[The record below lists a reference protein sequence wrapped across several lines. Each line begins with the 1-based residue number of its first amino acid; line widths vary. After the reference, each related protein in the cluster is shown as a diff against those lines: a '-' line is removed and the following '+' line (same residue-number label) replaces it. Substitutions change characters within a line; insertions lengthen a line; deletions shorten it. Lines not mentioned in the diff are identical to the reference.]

1 MLPLIRYNQVT
12 EGLLPADQI
21 HQRVRTLCEEVGV
34 AFKAGASAPEL
45 LSLLKKVQ
53 GGLTMTQRGRCTF
66 KYDHT
71 RARP

>member
-1 MLPLIRYNQVT
+1 MYNQVT

-53 GGLTMTQRGRCTF
+53 LEIGLE
-66 KYDHT
+66 
-71 RARP
+71 